1 MAATHLTSTSSLTI
15 NTLPSF
21 EGLRS
26 ASGISKINV
35 SVAYPSFTS
44 RSFRGLVVRAASI
57 TTSKYTSVKP
67 LGDRVL
73 IKTKIVEEKT
83 TSGIFLP
90 TAAQKKP
97 QSGEVVAIGSGK
109 KVGDKK
115 LPVAVKT
122 GAEVVYSKYTGT
134 EIEVDGSSHL
144 IVKED
149 DIIGILETDDVKDL
163 KPLNDRLLIKV
174 AEVENK
180 TSGGLLLAESSKE
193 KPSFGTVV
201 ATGPGV
207 LDEEG
212 NRIPLPVC
220 SGNTVLYSKYAG
232 NDFKGVDGS
241 DYMVLRVSD
250 VMAVLS

>member
-1 MAATHLTSTSSLTI
+1 MAATQLTSTSSLTI
-15 NTLPSF
+15 KNLSLY

-35 SVAYPSFTS
+35 SVAYPNSTS
-44 RSFRGLVVRAASI
+44 RSFRALAVNAASV
-57 TTSKYTSVKP
+57 TSNKYTSVKP

-73 IKTKIVEEKT
+73 VKTKIVEEKT

-90 TAAQKKP
+90 TGAQKKP

-115 LPVAVKT
+115 LPVAIKA

-134 EIEVDGSSHL
+134 EIEVEGLSHL
-144 IVKED
+144 ILKED

-180 TSGGLLLAESSKE
+180 TAGGLLLAESTKE

-201 ATGPGV
+201 ATGPGS

-212 NRIPLPVC
+212 NRTPLPV
-220 SGNTVLYSKYAG
+220 SLGNTVLYSKYAG
-232 NDFKGVDGS
+232 NDLQGADGS
-241 DYMVLRVSD
+241 DYIALRASD